1 MTRTVALGGL
11 IGGIVLI
18 AIAYITAFLPGGAPG
33 WATWSY
39 MIGTSTSMLAVM
51 VLGAARGRGGIG
63 GLVWPFALI
72 YVVLLA
78 GFGSVLLMPA
88 ETGPGGSLWLG
99 LPPRAAIVLYGIGI
113 LPLFLLPFAYA
124 LTFDSMTLSEED
136 LARLAAVRRERE
148 QHAAAAARKS
158 A

>member
-1 MTRTVALGGL
+1 MTRTVALGAL

-39 MIGTSTSMLAVM
+39 MIGTSTSMLAMM

-63 GLVWPFALI
+63 RLVWPFALI

-88 ETGPGGSLWLG
+88 ETGPGVSLWLG

-124 LTFDSMTLSEED
+124 LTFDSMTLSEDD
-136 LARLAAVRRERE
+136 LARMATVRRERE
-148 QHAAAAARKS
+148 QHAAAAGTS